1 MDDLALKTFHV
12 VLLNLFEIG
21 TEPNQVNV
29 TEKMILMLNRIN
41 KETSKNR
48 HPRSS
53 ALDSEMCT
61 D

>member
-29 TEKMILMLNRIN
+29 TDKMILVFILPCPSR
-41 KETSKNR
+41 
-48 HPRSS
+48 
-53 ALDSEMCT
+53 D
-61 D
+61 